1 MAAGPRPCYRAALA
15 SDQIRFAGSDLS
27 SLRSTPNP
35 MRPVHRDWL
44 EVYATWLYNILP
56 SKYHVLISV
65 FYTIES
71 LLCWSNYYYPTASP
85 I

>member
-44 EVYATWLYNILP
+44 ELKYASP
-56 SKYHVLISV
+56 SFVLHLKDHYLIST
-65 FYTIES
+65 FYRDELT
-71 LLCWSNYYYPTASP
+71 LRWCNDCCLTVSP